1 MNGKLSFTRLMKDK
15 TPGHERQTVFHRV
28 DEGQNVGPETKELS
42 RYSPQSDK
50 AAGPG
55 PKAASPAAKS
65 FFIMI
70 LLCLTYIF
78 TKSLK

>member
-1 MNGKLSFTRLMKDK
+1 MKDK

-65 FFIMI
+65 FLSCSCFASH
-70 LLCLTYIF
+70 IF
-78 TKSLK
+78 LPNP